1 MAFCDHFPRAPRTT
15 AHDSVKWL
23 AGPPRKVAKPQLDLT
38 RIRTII
44 QSVGPRPLYRLR
56 FAPEVVAHLQAID
69 GKYHSFVR
77 SSIRIRLTAD
87 PVKATR
93 NRKPLEPPAP
103 FSATWELR
111 FGPNNRFRVFYDVDE
126 EDRRVDVLAIGV
138 KDRERLFV
146 AGQEYL
152 P

>member
-1 MAFCDHFPRAPRTT
+1 MGA
-15 AHDSVKWL
+15 
-23 AGPPRKVAKPQLDLT
+23 
-38 RIRTII
+38 
-44 QSVGPRPLYRLR
+44 RPLYRVR

-69 GKYHSFVR
+69 GKYHSYVR

-111 FGPNNRFRVFYDVDE
+111 FGPNNRFRVFYHVDE